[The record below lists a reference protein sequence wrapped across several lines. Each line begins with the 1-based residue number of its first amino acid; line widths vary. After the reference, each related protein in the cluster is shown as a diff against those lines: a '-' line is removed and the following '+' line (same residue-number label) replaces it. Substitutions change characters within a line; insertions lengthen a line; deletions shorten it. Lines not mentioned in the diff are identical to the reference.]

1 MKHVRS
7 TSSVPSIDAIR
18 DTFEPVLMKTEAT
31 KAIVFG
37 SYARG
42 QADEYSDLDLIIVAD
57 TDRPFFKRDTEYSA
71 ICEVWRKG
79 LDMLIYTPD
88 ELSQMASEHNRF
100 VESLSQGWNRPTRR
114 SRA

>member
-1 MKHVRS
+1 
-7 TSSVPSIDAIR
+7 
-18 DTFEPVLMKTEAT
+18 MKTEAA

-57 TDRPFFKRDTEYSA
+57 TDRPFFKRHTEYSA
-71 ICEVWRKG
+71 IYEVWRKG

-88 ELSQMASEHNRF
+88 ELSQMVSEHNRF
-100 VESLSQGWNRPTRR
+100 VESALAEGLVIYER
-114 SRA
+114 